1 MAMLT
6 SRVLIRRVQSQVLIA
21 ARRQEAEAGVQ
32 MQANPAMQT
41 WRCFNSNMTRQS
53 RN

>member
-1 MAMLT
+1 MLT
-6 SRVLIRRVQSQVLIA
+6 SRVLIGRVQSQVLLIA
-21 ARRQEAEAGVQ
+21 ARRQEAEAGVP

-41 WRCFNSNMTRQS
+41 LRCFNSNMTRQS